1 MNWRIIICV
10 VGFLMGGCS
19 LNIPLEDQFSDP
31 DAITDVLSARSL
43 LASAYEGLPQHL
55 FEYSV
60 LSDDFCP
67 TQHLDRDATLKI
79 CMTGGRLK

>member
-60 LSDDFCP
+60 PEIAVFADGVGEVFLIAF
-67 TQHLDRDATLKI
+67 
-79 CMTGGRLK
+79 

>member
-1 MNWRIIICV
+1 MKWRMFICAIC
-10 VGFLMGGCS
+10 FLIGGCS

-43 LASAYEGLPQHL
+43 LASAYKAMPQQIFQL
-55 FEYSV
+55 SV

-67 TQHLDRDATLKI
+67 SQHLNKDMSLQGLYNWR
-79 CMTGGRLK
+79 

>member
-1 MNWRIIICV
+1 M

-43 LASAYEGLPQHL
+43 LASPMRDYLSTCSSIG
-55 FEYSV
+55 SV
-60 LSDDFCP
+60 
-67 TQHLDRDATLKI
+67 
-79 CMTGGRLK
+79 G

>member
-1 MNWRIIICV
+1 MNLRIIICV

-43 LASAYEGLPQHL
+43 LASAYEEQTGVTNQ
-55 FEYSV
+55 SNTM
-60 LSDDFCP
+60 LSTP
-67 TQHLDRDATLKI
+67 WPHK
-79 CMTGGRLK
+79 

>member
-1 MNWRIIICV
+1 M

-55 FEYSV
+55 SSTRFYRMIFV
-60 LSDDFCP
+60 P
-67 TQHLDRDATLKI
+67 PNI
-79 CMTGGRLK
+79 

>member
-1 MNWRIIICV
+1 M

-55 FEYSV
+55 FEYSFYRMIFV
-60 LSDDFCP
+60 P
-67 TQHLDRDATLKI
+67 PNI
-79 CMTGGRLK
+79 

>member
-1 MNWRIIICV
+1 M

-43 LASAYEGLPQHL
+43 LASAYEGIASTLVR
-55 FEYSV
+55 V
-60 LSDDFCP
+60 LGS
-67 TQHLDRDATLKI
+67 I
-79 CMTGGRLK
+79 G

>member
-1 MNWRIIICV
+1 M

-55 FEYSV
+55 FEY
-60 LSDDFCP
+60 
-67 TQHLDRDATLKI
+67 
-79 CMTGGRLK
+79 